1 MIDIEL
7 RPSLRIVKRIAEIE
21 RFAGSWDRSSLQ
33 TTPAFDEMSNEALL
47 LGAKSMIVLDSTSPA
62 SLLMLTADLQ
72 RTYNQSFIV
81 EKSVG
86 PEINPEA
93 ADYREKD
100 TESAELVRLAALHHT
115 NAAFDLPGI
124 NRLYAALVFA
134 DPHQYRTQSA
144 YFLTPENEVVFPTVS
159 AYMVEQRLTE
169 LADWVNQELEKRAVH
184 PLLVIGAFHLLFLQ
198 VCPFPAAN
206 HRLCLLLVWRLL
218 AATNYSF
225 IRYCHLAPLLLQR
238 SKQYFGALRRA
249 EKTAFPGNWSSL
261 NIWLEFFLDTV
272 LAVTEELPDSTEKQ
286 LGKTRLSSVQ
296 KRIMEVVASSGSA
309 TRDRVANETGINLST
324 VKYNLSV
331 LAARGHLKRHGGG
344 RTTSYSVM

>member
-1 MIDIEL
+1 MIDLEL
-7 RPSLRIVKRIAEIE
+7 RPSLRIVKCIAEIE
-21 RFAGSWDRSSLQ
+21 RFAGSWDRISPH
-33 TTPAFDEMSNEALL
+33 TTLAFDEMSNEALL

-62 SLLMLTADLQ
+62 SLLMLAADLQ
-72 RTYNQSFIV
+72 RAHNQSFMV
-81 EKSVG
+81 EKSTVSDTG
-86 PEINPEA
+86 HED
-93 ADYREKD
+93 ADYGEKD
-100 TESAELVRLAALHHT
+100 AESAELVRLAELHHT
-115 NAAFDLPGI
+115 EAAFDLPGI
-124 NRLYAALVFA
+124 NRLYAALVYGG
-134 DPHQYRTQSA
+134 PNPYRTQSA

-159 AYMVEQRLTE
+159 AYMVEQRLAD

-198 VCPFPAAN
+198 TCPFPAAN

-218 AATNYSF
+218 AAANYSF
-225 IRYCHLAPLLLQR
+225 IRYCHFAPLLLQR

-296 KRIMEVVASSGSA
+296 KRILEVVANSGSA
-309 TRDRVANETGINLST
+309 TRERVANETGINLST

-344 RTTSYSVM
+344 RTTSYSVI